1 MCIFIKS
8 SIFQTFQLHY
18 NMNIQEIKTI
28 KLQDFLASLG
38 YSPTKQQGDNLWYL
52 SPFRQENHASF
63 KVNTERNQWYDF
75 GIGKGGNIIDLAE
88 LLYKSTDVSYLIHKI
103 ASDTPHCTSIS
114 SAAFADVKAGLRP
127 NSFENLQLLPL
138 AHPALI
144 RYLDDRCIDM
154 EVATS
159 VCKELH
165 YDFNDKHYFGIGFPN
180 IAGGYE
186 LRNPFF
192 KGCIAPKD
200 ISHFYADEPK
210 KACFLF
216 EGFMDFLSFL
226 TLKRIE
232 NLQCTGLRQQD
243 YLILNSVTN
252 IHKAIERLSC
262 YDCVQC
268 FLDNDDAG
276 GNAYLQLSMELRN
289 SVADNSVADA
299 STLYNGFKDL
309 NEYLCAEFKHSEKAE
324 IKKIK
329 GIKL

>member
-88 LLYKSTDVSYLIHKI
+88 LLYKSTDVSYLIHKM
-103 ASDTPHCTSIS
+103 ASDTPHCAPMPSTT
-114 SAAFADVKAGLRP
+114 FADVKAGQRT
-127 NSFENLQLLPL
+127 NSFENLQVLPL

-165 YDFNDKHYFGIGFPN
+165 YNFNGKHYFGIGSPN
-180 IAGGYE
+180 ITGGYE

-216 EGFMDFLSFL
+216 EGFMDFLSFM
-226 TLKRIE
+226 TLKRKE
-232 NLQCTGLRQQD
+232 NPQITGLRQQN

-252 IHKAIERLSC
+252 IHKAIRRLSH
-262 YDCVQC
+262 YESVQC

-276 GNAYLQLSMELRN
+276 KNAYLQLSKELGN
-289 SVADNSVADA
+289 TVADA

-309 NEYLCAEFKHSEKAE
+309 NEYLCAKIKHSEKAE
-324 IKKIK
+324 IKKSK

>member
-1 MCIFIKS
+1 MVMCIFIKS
-8 SIFQTFQLHY
+8 SIFQTIQLHS
-18 NMNIQEIKTI
+18 NMNIQEIKMI

-38 YSPTKQQGDNLWYL
+38 YTPTKQQGNKLWYI
-52 SPFRQENHASF
+52 SPFRQESHASF

-88 LLYKSTDVSYLIHKI
+88 LLYKSTDVSYLIHQI
-103 ASDTPHCTSIS
+103 GHNVPSMVSASPGVVKPKQS
-114 SAAFADVKAGLRP
+114 SAT
-127 NSFENLQLLPL
+127 FENLQVLPL
-138 AHPALI
+138 SHPALI
-144 RYLDDRCIDM
+144 RYLQDRCIDI
-154 EVATS
+154 EVAKS
-159 VCKELH
+159 VCKEVH
-165 YDFNDKHYFGIGFPN
+165 YEVNNKRYFAIGFPN
-180 IAGGYE
+180 CGGGYE

-216 EGFMDFLSFL
+216 EGFMDFLSFM
-226 TLKRIE
+226 TLKRKE
-232 NLQCTGLRQQD
+232 NPQITGLRQQN

-252 IHKAIERLSC
+252 IHKAIRRLSH
-262 YDCVQC
+262 YESVQC

-276 GNAYLQLSMELRN
+276 KNAYLQLSKELGN
-289 SVADNSVADA
+289 TVADA

-309 NEYLCAEFKHSEKAE
+309 NEYLCAKIKHSEKAE
-324 IKKIK
+324 IKKSK

>member
-1 MCIFIKS
+1 MVMCIFIKS
-8 SIFQTFQLHY
+8 SIFQTIQLRC

-38 YSPTKQQGDNLWYL
+38 YTPTKQQGNRLWYL
-52 SPFRQENHASF
+52 SPFRQESHASF
-63 KVNTERNQWYDF
+63 KVNTDRNLWYDF

-88 LLYKSTDVSYLIHKI
+88 LLYKSSDVSYLIRKI
-103 ASDTPHCTSIS
+103 EDNVPNCTSTFS
-114 SAAFADVKAGLRP
+114 TSFADIKEEQQT
-127 NSFENLQLLPL
+127 NYFENLQILPL
-138 AHPALI
+138 SHPALM
-144 RYLDDRCIDM
+144 RYLWDRCIDL
-154 EVATS
+154 EVAAS

-165 YDFNDKHYFGIGFPN
+165 YDSNGKHYFGIGFPN

-200 ISHFYADEPK
+200 ISYFYADEPK

-216 EGFMDFLSFL
+216 EGFVDFLSFM
-226 TLKRIE
+226 TLKRKE
-232 NLQCTGLRQQD
+232 NPQNTGLRQQD

-252 IHKAIERLSC
+252 IHKAIERLSR
-262 YDCVQC
+262 YDSVQC

-276 GNAYLQLSMELRN
+276 GNAYLQLSKELGK
-289 SVADNSVADA
+289 SVTDA
-299 STLYNGFKDL
+299 STLYNGYKDL
-309 NEYLCAEFKHSEKAE
+309 NEYLCAEAKHSEKAE
-324 IKKIK
+324 VKKAK

>member
-8 SIFQTFQLHY
+8 SIFQTIQLRC

-38 YSPTKQQGDNLWYL
+38 YTPTKQQGNKLWYL
-52 SPFRQENHASF
+52 SPFRQESHASF
-63 KVNTERNQWYDF
+63 KVNTDRNLWYDF

-88 LLYKSTDVSYLIHKI
+88 LLYKSSDVSYLIRKI
-103 ASDTPHCTSIS
+103 EDNVPNCTSTFS
-114 SAAFADVKAGLRP
+114 TSFADIKEEQQT
-127 NSFENLQLLPL
+127 NYFENLQILPL
-138 AHPALI
+138 SHPALM
-144 RYLDDRCIDM
+144 RYLWDRCIDL
-154 EVATS
+154 EVAAS

-165 YDFNDKHYFGIGFPN
+165 YDSNGKHYFGIGFPN

-200 ISHFYADEPK
+200 ISYFYADEPK

-216 EGFMDFLSFL
+216 EGFVDFLSFM
-226 TLKRIE
+226 TLKRKE
-232 NLQCTGLRQQD
+232 NPQNTGLRQQD

-252 IHKAIERLSC
+252 IHKAIERLSR
-262 YDCVQC
+262 YDSVQC

-276 GNAYLQLSMELRN
+276 GNAYLQLSKELGK
-289 SVADNSVADA
+289 SVTDA
-299 STLYNGFKDL
+299 STLYNGYKDL
-309 NEYLCAEFKHSEKAE
+309 NEYLCAEAKHSEKAE
-324 IKKIK
+324 VKKAK

>member
-1 MCIFIKS
+1 MSHFIKS
-8 SIFQTFQLHY
+8 SIFQTIQLRC

-38 YSPTKQQGDNLWYL
+38 YTPTKQQGNKLWYL
-52 SPFRQENHASF
+52 SPFRQESHASF
-63 KVNTERNQWYDF
+63 KVNTDRNLWYDF

-88 LLYKSTDVSYLIHKI
+88 VLYKSSDVSYLIRKI
-103 ASDTPHCTSIS
+103 EDNVPNCTSTFS
-114 SAAFADVKAGLRP
+114 TSFADIKEEQQT
-127 NSFENLQLLPL
+127 NYFENLQILPL
-138 AHPALI
+138 SHPALM
-144 RYLDDRCIDM
+144 RYLWDRCIDL
-154 EVATS
+154 EVAAS

-165 YDFNDKHYFGIGFPN
+165 YDSNGKHYFGIGFPN

-200 ISHFYADEPK
+200 ISYFYADEPK

-216 EGFMDFLSFL
+216 EGFVDFLSFM
-226 TLKRIE
+226 TLKRKE
-232 NLQCTGLRQQD
+232 NPQNTGLRQQD

-252 IHKAIERLSC
+252 IHKAIERLSR
-262 YDCVQC
+262 YDSVQC

-276 GNAYLQLSMELRN
+276 GNAYLQLSKELGK
-289 SVADNSVADA
+289 SVTDA
-299 STLYNGFKDL
+299 STLYNGYKDL
-309 NEYLCAEFKHSEKAE
+309 NEYLCAEAKHSEKAE
-324 IKKIK
+324 NKKTK

>member
-1 MCIFIKS
+1 MVMCIFIKS
-8 SIFQTFQLHY
+8 SIFQTIQLRC

-38 YSPTKQQGDNLWYL
+38 YTPTKQQGNKLWYL
-52 SPFRQENHASF
+52 SPFRQESHASF
-63 KVNTERNQWYDF
+63 KVNTDRNLWYDF

-88 LLYKSTDVSYLIHKI
+88 LLYKSSDVSYLIRKI
-103 ASDTPHCTSIS
+103 EDNVPNCTSTFS
-114 SAAFADVKAGLRP
+114 TSFADIKEEQQT
-127 NSFENLQLLPL
+127 NYFENLKILPL
-138 AHPALI
+138 SHPALM
-144 RYLDDRCIDM
+144 RYLWDRCIDL
-154 EVATS
+154 EVAAS

-165 YDFNDKHYFGIGFPN
+165 YDSNGKHYFGIGFPN

-200 ISHFYADEPK
+200 ISYFYADEPK

-216 EGFMDFLSFL
+216 EGFMDFLSFM
-226 TLKRIE
+226 TLKRKE
-232 NLQCTGLRQQD
+232 NPQNTGLRQQD

-252 IHKAIERLSC
+252 IHKAIERLSR
-262 YDCVQC
+262 YDSVQC

-276 GNAYLQLSMELRN
+276 GNAYLQLSKELGK
-289 SVADNSVADA
+289 SVTDA
-299 STLYNGFKDL
+299 STLYNGYKDL
-309 NEYLCAEFKHSEKAE
+309 NEYLCAEAKHSERAEVKKA
-324 IKKIK
+324 K

>member
-1 MCIFIKS
+1 MVMCIFIKS
-8 SIFQTFQLHY
+8 SIFQTIQLRC

-38 YSPTKQQGDNLWYL
+38 YTPTKQQGNKLWYL
-52 SPFRQENHASF
+52 SPFRQESHASF
-63 KVNTERNQWYDF
+63 KVNTDRNLWYDF

-88 LLYKSTDVSYLIHKI
+88 LLYKSSDVSYLIRKI
-103 ASDTPHCTSIS
+103 EDNVPNCTSTFS
-114 SAAFADVKAGLRP
+114 TSFADIKEEQQT
-127 NSFENLQLLPL
+127 NYFENLQILPL
-138 AHPALI
+138 SHPALM
-144 RYLDDRCIDM
+144 RYLWDRCIDL
-154 EVATS
+154 EVAAS

-165 YDFNDKHYFGIGFPN
+165 YDSNGKHYFGIGFPN

-200 ISHFYADEPK
+200 ISYFYADEPK

-216 EGFMDFLSFL
+216 EGFVDFLSFM
-226 TLKRIE
+226 TLKRKE
-232 NLQCTGLRQQD
+232 NPQNTGLRQQD

-252 IHKAIERLSC
+252 IHKAIERLSR
-262 YDCVQC
+262 YDSVQC

-276 GNAYLQLSMELRN
+276 GNAYLQLSKELGK
-289 SVADNSVADA
+289 SVTDA
-299 STLYNGFKDL
+299 STLYNGYKDL
-309 NEYLCAEFKHSEKAE
+309 NEYLCAEAKHSEKAE
-324 IKKIK
+324 VKKAK

>member
-8 SIFQTFQLHY
+8 SIFQTIQLCY

-38 YSPTKQQGDNLWYL
+38 YTPIKQQGNKLWYL
-52 SPFRQENHASF
+52 SPFRQEIHASF

-75 GIGKGGNIIDLAE
+75 GIGKGGNVIDLAE
-88 LLYKSTDVSYLIHKI
+88 LLYKSSDVSYLIRKI
-103 ASDTPHCTSIS
+103 ANDAPHCAPIS
-114 SAAFADVKAGLRP
+114 SAAFADVKAGQRTNP
-127 NSFENLQLLPL
+127 FENLQVFPL

-144 RYLDDRCIDM
+144 RYLNDRYIDM
-154 EVATS
+154 EVAAS

-165 YDFNDKHYFGIGFPN
+165 YDFNGKHYFGIGFPN

-200 ISHFYADEPK
+200 ISHFCSNDHK
-210 KACFLF
+210 KVCFLF
-216 EGFMDFLSFL
+216 EGFMDFLSFM
-226 TLKRIE
+226 TLKRKE
-232 NLQCTGLRQQD
+232 NPQDTGLRQLD

-252 IHKAIERLSC
+252 IRKAAKILSR
-262 YDCVQC
+262 YDSVQC
-268 FLDNDDAG
+268 CLDNDNAG
-276 GNAYLQLSMELRN
+276 RNAYLQLSNELEN
-289 SVADNSVADA
+289 SVVDA
-299 STLYNGFKDL
+299 STLYNGYKDL
-309 NEYLCAEFKHSEKAE
+309 NEYLCAESKHSERAE
-324 IKKIK
+324 IKKPK